1 MDIAVTRL
9 MTLRVKDVMTRR
21 VICVGEDQNM
31 SEAAGLFLEKGI
43 SGAPV
48 VDAEGCCVG
57 MLSAFDYVR
66 RAHFTQTAPDPSAL
80 TDTVG
85 AEMSPQVRFVEPERT
100 LLAAARLMCE
110 KHVHRLPVLDLDNK
124 LVGLITAMDVVA
136 ALVNAMDE
144 RDALMQ

>member
-66 RAHFTQTAPDPSAL
+66 RAHFTQTAPDPGAL
-80 TDTVG
+80 TD
-85 AEMSPQVRFVEPERT
+85 T